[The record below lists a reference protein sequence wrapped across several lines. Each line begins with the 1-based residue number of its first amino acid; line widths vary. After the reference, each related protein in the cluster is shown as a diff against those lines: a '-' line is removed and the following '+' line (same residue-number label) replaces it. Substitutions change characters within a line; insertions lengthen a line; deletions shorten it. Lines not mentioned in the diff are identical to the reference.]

1 MSDNDE
7 GAQVQVAPETKVVG
21 KVKKTAAPA
30 NNLIATIAE
39 EVEKLTK
46 AKALALAETLTNEV
60 ETDTFRLGGI
70 LKVINDNSWFEGYES
85 FDSFV
90 FEKFGFQ
97 SRKARYLIQIYTELV
112 DKQIPWEKV
121 GPLGW
126 TKIKDLAGAGVL
138 TVDNVD
144 EWVAKAS
151 ALTVLELQAVLKGP
165 SSDSQ
170 PKASTTDDV
179 QTMKFKLKNDQV
191 ETVQSALNK
200 AKVELGT
207 DHDNV
212 ALENICAGYVAGV
225 VGGGKTPDLKSL
237 MLAAGWEAALNLY
250 GEVFPSVNITVEAPA
265 E

>member
-170 PKASTTDDV
+170 T
-179 QTMKFKLKNDQV
+179 
-191 ETVQSALNK
+191 
-200 AKVELGT
+200 
-207 DHDNV
+207 
-212 ALENICAGYVAGV
+212 
-225 VGGGKTPDLKSL
+225 
-237 MLAAGWEAALNLY
+237 
-250 GEVFPSVNITVEAPA
+250 
-265 E
+265 